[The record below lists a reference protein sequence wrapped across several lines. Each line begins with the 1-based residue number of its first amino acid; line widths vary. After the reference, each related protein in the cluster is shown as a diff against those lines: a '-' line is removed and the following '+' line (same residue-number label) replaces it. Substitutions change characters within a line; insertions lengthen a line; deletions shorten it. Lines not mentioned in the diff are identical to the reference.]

1 MRNLRTVGIALLAIG
16 VIVLAVALLA
26 DPIGIGEGNKFGSN
40 QILATV
46 VGAIVAIAGLILM
59 RRQ

>member
-40 QILATV
+40 QILAAV

>member
-1 MRNLRTVGIALLAIG
+1 MSNLRTIGIALLVVG
-16 VIVLAVALLA
+16 VIILAVALLA

-40 QILATV
+40 QILASV
-46 VGAIVAIAGLILM
+46 VGAIVAIAGLVLM